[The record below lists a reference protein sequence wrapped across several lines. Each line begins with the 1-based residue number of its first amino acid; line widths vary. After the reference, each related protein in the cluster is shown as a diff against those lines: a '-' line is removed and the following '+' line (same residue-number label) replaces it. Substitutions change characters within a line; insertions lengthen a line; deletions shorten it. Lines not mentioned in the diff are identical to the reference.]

1 MKMVTAHDG
10 PRAVVRLTG
19 RLDGES
25 AEHLSDL
32 LDDLLRDGMRVVH
45 LDMSEVDYV
54 SSAGTQVLARRYQ
67 DFSALRGELRVINP
81 TSSAIEALT
90 LAGIEDRLL
99 VEASDA
105 AQPAQPRL
113 SAMMQ
118 RVSDVTRD
126 SWRSPT
132 GSAPNGEYEIT
143 TRETETRLSCRLVGD
158 PDRLARS
165 GFSGRDYQLVTF
177 SEAVF
182 GLGLGA
188 IGRRVEDA
196 EPRLGELIGLA
207 GVVSYLPTD
216 GARVP
221 DYDIGTTTT
230 PATAMLATG
239 LVLEGGFSRL
249 LRFHLQPET
258 EAVPL
263 SELAAVALD
272 ASGGAAVGMVIAA
285 ETAGLVGAG
294 LRRPPSGTPLE
305 FEVPEIREWLAFRPE
320 PIFEEA
326 TVLIVGVA
334 ARQPDTLLAP
344 FLRPLGGNLRA
355 SFSRGGVSGHFHAA
369 AFPYRPLPQRS
380 VSLPAL
386 VSRLFTAH
394 KPRAVLH
401 LLSDDRGAAGAGET
415 QLLRGL
421 CWAGPIEK
429 LTGLPQ

>member
-10 PRAVVRLTG
+10 VRAVVRLAG

-25 AEHLSDL
+25 AEHLSDT
-32 LDDLLRDGMRVVH
+32 LDDLLREGMRAVH
-45 LDMSEVDYV
+45 LDMSEIGYI
-54 SSAGTQVLARRYQ
+54 SSAGTQMLARRYQ
-67 DFSALRGELRVINP
+67 DFSALRGELRVVTPSPI
-81 TSSAIEALT
+81 ALEALT
-90 LAGIEDRLL
+90 QAGLDDRLVL
-99 VEASDA
+99 ESEEGTL
-105 AQPAQPRL
+105 PKPRL
-113 SAMMQ
+113 SALMN
-118 RVSDVTRD
+118 RISDVTRD
-126 SWRSPT
+126 NWRAPA
-132 GSAPNGEYEIT
+132 GPAPNGEYEIT
-143 TRETETRLSCRLVGD
+143 TREAEARLTCRLVGD
-158 PDRLARS
+158 PLRLAGS
-165 GFSGRDYQLVTF
+165 GYSGRDLQPVTF
-177 SEAVF
+177 SEAVL

-196 EPRLGELIGLA
+196 EMRLGELIGLA

-221 DYDIGTTTT
+221 DYEIGASAT
-230 PATAMLATG
+230 PAMAMLATG

-249 LRFHLQPET
+249 IRFHLQPDT

-263 SELAAVALD
+263 SELATVALD
-272 ASGGAAVGMVIAA
+272 ASGGAAAGIVIAA
-285 ETAGLVGAG
+285 ETAGLIGAG
-294 LRRPPSGTPLE
+294 LRRPPTGTAVD
-305 FEVPEIREWLAFRPE
+305 FQVPEIREWLAFRPE

-334 ARQPDTLLAP
+334 ARQPHAQLAP
-344 FLRPLGGNLRA
+344 FLRPLGGDMRA
-355 SFSRGGVSGHFHAA
+355 SFYWGGVAGHFHAA

-401 LLSDDRGAAGAGET
+401 LLNDDRGAAGAGET

-421 CWAGPIEK
+421 CWASPIEK
-429 LTGLPQ
+429 LTGLPE